1 MTTLAPFTAPLVASY
16 PEGVSSAGSEAID
29 LARMAGLVLDPWQ
42 ELVLD
47 RSLVERKDGKL
58 SAFEVGLLVPRQ
70 NGKGGILEARQL
82 TELFLLLA
90 GRTVIHSAHEFAT
103 SLEAFRRLLWIIEGT
118 PELDRRIKRVSKSH
132 GDEGIELIGG
142 SRIRFRTRTKG
153 GGRGFSC
160 DLLILDEAMFLPE
173 PMVGALMPTLSARPN
188 PQVWYVGSAV
198 DKVIHTDGM
207 VLARVRERGRRGDDP
222 RLAFFEWSVDR
233 RDPGDDEPY
242 TPDRVTADVARD
254 PDAWAEANPALG
266 IRITQEHVAAEQ
278 RAMDHR
284 TFCVERLGVGDWPDT
299 TGDAASVIDAEA
311 WLALTD
317 RSSVVLDP
325 VTIAFDV
332 TPDRAWASIA
342 VAGVRED
349 GLGHVEVVDRRRGT
363 GWVAARVAEIAIRH
377 NVQIVVCDAAG
388 PAASLIGDVHEL
400 VREMGVEVAAVSAQ
414 DHARACGQL
423 FDAVDQRTIRHLG
436 TSDLDDAVR
445 GAVTRALGD
454 AWAWARK
461 SSQVD
466 ISPLVAVTLARF
478 APNLIEAPATLS
490 WRPL

>member
-1 MTTLAPFTAPLVASY
+1 MAGAAPLVASY
-16 PEGVSSAGSEAID
+16 PDGVSSSGAEAID

-47 RSLVERKDGKL
+47 RSLVEREDGKWA
-58 SAFEVGLLVPRQ
+58 AFEVGLVVPRQ

-82 TELFLLLA
+82 TELFLLA
-90 GRTVIHSAHEFAT
+90 KGRTVIHSAHEFAT
-103 SLEAFRRLLWIIEGT
+103 SLEAFRRLLWLIEGT
-118 PELDRRIKRVSKSH
+118 PELARRIKRVSKSH
-132 GDEGIELIGG
+132 GDEGIEFIGG

-160 DLLILDEAMFLPE
+160 DLLMLDEAMFLPDA
-173 PMVGALMPTLSARPN
+173 MVGALMPTLSARPN
-188 PQVWYVGSAV
+188 PQTWYVGSAV
-198 DKVIHTDGM
+198 DKVIHTDGL
-207 VLARVRERGRRGDDP
+207 VLARVRDRGTRGDDP

-233 RDPGDDEPY
+233 RDPDDDAPY
-242 TPDRVTADVARD
+242 TPERVTAEVAGD

-266 IRITQEHVAAEQ
+266 IRITEEHVASER

-284 TFCVERLGVGDWPDT
+284 TFCVERLGVGDWPDPS
-299 TGDAASVIDAEA
+299 GEAAAVIDPEA
-311 WLALTD
+311 WRALTD
-317 RSSVVLDP
+317 RTSVVMDP
-325 VTIAFDV
+325 VTLAFDV

-342 VAGVRED
+342 AAGTRED

-363 GWVAARVAEIAIRH
+363 GWVAARVAEVARRH
-377 NVQIVVCDAAG
+377 NVRVVACDAAG
-388 PAASLIGDVHEL
+388 PAASLIADVQQLLGDT
-400 VREMGVEVAAVSAQ
+400 GVEVAAVSAQ
-414 DHARACGQL
+414 DYARACGQL
-423 FDAVDQRTIRHLG
+423 FDAVDQQAIRHLG
-436 TSDLDDAVR
+436 TTDLDDAVR

-478 APNLIEAPATLS
+478 APNLVEAPAPLS